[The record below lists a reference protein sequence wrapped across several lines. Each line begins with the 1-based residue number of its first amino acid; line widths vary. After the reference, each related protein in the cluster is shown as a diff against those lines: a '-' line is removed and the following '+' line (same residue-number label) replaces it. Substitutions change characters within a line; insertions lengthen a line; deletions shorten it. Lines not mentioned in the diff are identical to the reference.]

1 MTFSKTNLFNFL
13 FKRHYSSGL
22 IIAFD
27 FFLSITIVTLYY
39 LNGFD
44 NFKNI
49 SVGTLIIISS
59 YNILYLILFGI
70 YDSYIRYLN
79 IKETLYILFGF
90 FTSLITSLIFSK
102 IQILDLKLT
111 TNDLIIIETVY
122 FSSLIIFRFF
132 IKTLYDTLSI
142 KNIEIVSVF
151 APLKNLESISKSVSS
166 NEISVELYITPDEIS
181 KSKFLGKKLVNENS
195 DIDSLIEKYGITRVI
210 IDKNYDSEKTQS
222 IYEGFKNSK
231 LKFSLSPD
239 KDILFQKRADLLKN
253 IPLEKLLDRNQVSV
267 DIQNIRNS
275 IKNKT
280 ILITGGAGSIGSE
293 IINQIIKF
301 KLGRLIIIDKS
312 ETDLFNLKNKI
323 LSNHNEISFYVDDIC
338 DENFIKS
345 IFNKFNPNVI
355 FHSAAYKHV
364 YMMEDNPSSAIKN
377 NVRGTQV
384 ILENAILSKTEK
396 VVIISSDKAVNPSN
410 VMGASKR
417 IAELLS
423 YKYIK
428 KQHKTKIITTRFGNV
443 LGSNGSVIQI
453 FEKQISQGNSITITD
468 KNVTRYFMTIPE
480 ACSLVLEAST
490 MGDNGEIFVF
500 DMGKPIKIID
510 IALKLIRLKGLRP
523 YQDVQIE
530 EIGLRPGEKLYE
542 ELLTDKEKL
551 KISYNKSI
559 YIAEKDIVT
568 NQTLKLID
576 DLIKL
581 VSFENFDNTIVV
593 KKMKEIV
600 PEFISMN
607 SKYEKLDEANDL

>member
-1 MTFSKTNLFNFL
+1 M
-13 FKRHYSSGL
+13 
-22 IIAFD
+22 AFD
-27 FFLSITIVTLYY
+27 FLISITLITFYY

-49 SVGTLIIISS
+49 NVGTLLTISL
-59 YNILYLILFGI
+59 YNVLFLLLLGV
-70 YDSYIRYLN
+70 YNSYIRYLN
-79 IKETLYILFGF
+79 LIETFYILLGF
-90 FTSLITSLIFSK
+90 ILSLITSLILSK
-102 IQILDLKLT
+102 FQILDLKLT

-142 KNIEIVSVF
+142 KNVEIVSVF
-151 APLKNLESISKSVSS
+151 APIKNLETISKSVSS

-210 IDKNYDSEKTQS
+210 IDKNYDSEKTQN
-222 IYEGFKNSK
+222 IYEALKNSK
-231 LKFSLSPD
+231 IKFSLSPD
-239 KDILFQKRADLLKN
+239 KDTLFQKRADLLKN
-253 IPLEKLLDRNQVSV
+253 IPLEKLLDRNEISV

-275 IKNKT
+275 IEYKT
-280 ILITGGAGSIGSE
+280 VLVTGGAGSIGSE
-293 IINQIIKF
+293 IVNQIIKF
-301 KLGRLIIIDKS
+301 KLNRLIIIDKS

-323 LSNHNEISFYVDDIC
+323 LSNHNEISYYVDDIC
-338 DENFIKS
+338 DENLIKS
-345 IFNKFNPNVI
+345 IFKKNDPQIV
-355 FHSAAYKHV
+355 FHAAAYKHV

-377 NVRGTQV
+377 NVRGTEV
-384 ILENAILSKTEK
+384 ILENAILSKAEK

-410 VMGASKR
+410 IMGASKR

-428 KQHKTKIITTRFGNV
+428 KQNSTKIITTRFGNV

-490 MGDNGEIFVF
+490 MGGNGEIFVF
-500 DMGKPIKIID
+500 DMGKPVKIID

-551 KISYNKSI
+551 KSSHNKSI

-607 SKYEKLDEANDL
+607 SKYEELDEANDL

>member
-181 KSKFLGKKLVNENS
+181 KSKFLGKKLMNENS

-607 SKYEKLDEANDL
+607 SKYEELDEANDL